1 MEKAFVMSTA
11 GALAADALRATP
23 TESAIIRPASA
34 GGALGPGDSGSGLG
48 TNVGEETRRGQ
59 YFQKSQ
65 ISRSRSKLGAPMI
78 STMCSNRIEMSRLV
92 MEPTQSARPIASQR
106 LFRTAR
112 CH

>member
-1 MEKAFVMSTA
+1 MEKAFVVSAA
-11 GALAADALRATP
+11 GALVAARLAAADALRAAP
-23 TESAIIRPASA
+23 SESAIIRPASA

-92 MEPTQSARPIASQR
+92 MEPTQSARPIA
-106 LFRTAR
+106 
-112 CH
+112 